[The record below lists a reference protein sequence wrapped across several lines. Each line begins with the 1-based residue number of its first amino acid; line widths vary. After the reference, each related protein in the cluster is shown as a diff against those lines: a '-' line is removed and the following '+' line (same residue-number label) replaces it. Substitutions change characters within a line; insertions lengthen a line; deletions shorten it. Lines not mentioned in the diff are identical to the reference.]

1 VGREILVVGLVLL
14 DRADDPPMRGE
25 EVVLAC
31 APAPS
36 LAHIS
41 DHLKHILE

>member
-1 VGREILVVGLVLL
+1 VGREILVAGLVLL
-14 DRADDPPMRGE
+14 DRGDDPPMRGDA
-25 EVVLAC
+25 VLAC

-41 DHLKHILE
+41 DYLKHILE